1 MSADRL
7 VIVLMQLSIGVS
19 FGAVFT
25 INKFAAKAGI
35 PPIGYAFWEAL
46 LAGLVLLAVIL
57 ATGRRLPI
65 ERRFL
70 TTSLV
75 TGLFGFAIPIAV
87 FNTVAGHLPAGVATL
102 VQALSPPFTYLLAFV
117 IRVERFRWLS
127 AAGILFGAAGIV
139 VIVVPEFSLPSP
151 DMAPWLLLGILSPA
165 SLAVVNIYVAVS
177 HSADVPPITRA
188 CGLFLGGAAILLP
201 VTLATGSWYGWSGG
215 LAESDWTILSASLIF
230 AFVNV
235 LFLEIIRRAGP
246 VFFSQQGY
254 FSVISGMLW
263 GMAIL
268 GEHHSAWIW
277 LALAL
282 LFAGLAL
289 VNAGTSRNPSF
300 TAGRGETGPA

>member
-7 VIVLMQLSIGVS
+7 VIILMQLSIGAT

-46 LAGLVLLAVIL
+46 LAGLVLLAVAL
-57 ATGRRLPI
+57 ASGRRLPI

-70 TTSLV
+70 ITSLV
-75 TGLFGFAIPIAV
+75 TGLFGFAIPITV
-87 FNTVAGHLPAGVATL
+87 FNTIAGHLPAGVVTL
-102 VQALSPPFTYLLAFV
+102 VQALSPPFTYLLAIV
-117 IRVERFRWLS
+117 IRVDRLRWLS
-127 AAGILFGAAGIV
+127 TLGILFGAAGML
-139 VIVVPEFSLPSP
+139 VIVVPKVSLPSP
-151 DMAPWLLLGILSPA
+151 DMAPWLLIGILSPA
-165 SLAVVNIYVAVS
+165 SLAIVNIYVATS
-177 HSADVPPITRA
+177 HSTDVSPITRG
-188 CGLFLGGAAILLP
+188 CGMFLGGAAILLP
-201 VTLATGSWYGWSGG
+201 VTLATGSWYGWSGS
-215 LAESDWTILSASLIF
+215 LVESDWTILTASLIF

-277 LALAL
+277 FALAL

-289 VNAGTSRNPSF
+289 VNAGTGR
-300 TAGRGETGPA
+300 TTRWDAGKDERGSG

>member
-1 MSADRL
+1 MSSDRL
-7 VIVLMQLSIGVS
+7 VIVLMQLSIGAT

-46 LAGLVLLAVIL
+46 LAGLVLLALVL

-75 TGLFGFAIPIAV
+75 TGLFGFVIPITV
-87 FNTVAGHLPAGVATL
+87 FNTVAGHLPAGLVTL
-102 VQALSPPFTYLLAFV
+102 VQALSPPFTYLLAFGV
-117 IRVERFRWLS
+117 RLERFRWLS
-127 AAGILFGAAGIV
+127 TAGILFGAAGIL
-139 VIVVPEFSLPSP
+139 VIILPEFSLPSRE
-151 DMAPWLLLGILSPA
+151 MAPWLLVGILSPA
-165 SLAVVNIYVAVS
+165 SLAVVNIYVARS
-177 HSADVPPITRA
+177 HSADVPPISRA
-188 CGLFLGGAAILLP
+188 CGLFLGAAAILLP
-201 VTLATGSWYGWSGG
+201 VTLATGSWYGWSGS
-215 LAESDWTILSASLIF
+215 LAGGDWTILTASLIF

-263 GMAIL
+263 GMVIL
-268 GEHHSAWIW
+268 GERHSSWIW
-277 LALAL
+277 LALIL

-289 VNAGTSRNPSF
+289 VNAGTNRNPRWA
-300 TAGRGETGPA
+300 AGKGETGSA